1 MPTEID
7 NLKLL
12 PSGAAPKHPGE
23 LLGSEAMRKALDELT
38 KDFDMV
44 LVDAPPLL
52 AVADAMTLA
61 PVVDA
66 VLFVA
71 EAENTTRAAVDL
83 AISQLDQVRA
93 HVIGAVLNNF
103 DPSKASAYATG
114 YEGYYSYS
122 YGRGPR
128 VKGRS
133 KRRNQSE
140 ELVG

>member
-1 MPTEID
+1 
-7 NLKLL
+7 
-12 PSGAAPKHPGE
+12 
-23 LLGSEAMRKALDELT
+23 MRATLDELT
-38 KDFDMV
+38 EDYDMV

-71 EAENTTRAAVDL
+71 EAENTTRAAIDL

-103 DPSKASAYATG
+103 DPSKARAYASG
-114 YEGYYSYS
+114 YEGYYSYG
-122 YGRGPR
+122 YGRGR
-128 VKGRS
+128 SKGRS
-133 KRRNQSE
+133 KGRNKSE
-140 ELVG
+140 ELVN